1 MNRRE
6 ALTLTATILGG
17 TLVGAQAFL
26 SGCKHAKEKTTEAI
40 AFTEQD
46 VALLDEVG
54 ETILP
59 ASAESPGAKAAKIG
73 EFMKLIVTDC
83 YSPEEAQTFYA
94 GIGQLEQK
102 AKQQFS
108 KGFMALSADQR
119 LQLLTKLDKEAKQ
132 SKPDKHYFGMMK
144 ELTLWGYF
152 SSEPGATVAL
162 RYNPTPGKYEGCIP
176 YNNEPAWA

>member
-1 MNRRE
+1 M
-6 ALTLTATILGG
+6 TATILGG

-26 SGCKHAKEKTTEAI
+26 SGCKGTEQEATEAI

-94 GIGQLEQK
+94 GIGQLEEK
-102 AKQQFS
+102 AKQRFS
-108 KGFMALSADQR
+108 KGFMELSAEER
-119 LQLLTKLDKEAKQ
+119 LQHLTELDKEVKQ

-144 ELTLWGYF
+144 ELTIWGYF

-162 RYNPTPGKYEGCIP
+162 RYKQTPGRYEGCIP